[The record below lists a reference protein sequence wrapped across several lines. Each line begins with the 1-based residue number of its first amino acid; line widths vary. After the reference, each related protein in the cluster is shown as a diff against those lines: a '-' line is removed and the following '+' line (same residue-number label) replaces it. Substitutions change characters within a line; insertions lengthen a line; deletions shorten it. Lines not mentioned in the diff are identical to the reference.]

1 MKVERKDPTSVVII
15 ILGIIIGVGGFLI
28 LNNSNDK
35 KQMKVVRPP
44 KPSDNMM
51 IKNSNDIKPLDL
63 RKSNNTSDI
72 TYDYQKDL
80 VSSTDTLELKIND
93 NKRSITININ
103 WDELIKENNKIK
115 NRYVGTKPYQIR
127 GFEKNINSAYIG
139 LLGEDYSGTTLFYL
153 MEDNTVEYTKFYS
166 PKMNIAGETI
176 YDINFSGDHFENH
189 LIVPEI
195 KNVVNLYS
203 VHASSSSNNSYTT
216 VIATMKDGS
225 FYDLGPIINK

>member
-44 KPSDNMM
+44 KPSDGMM

-153 MEDNTVEYTKFYS
+153 MEDNTVEYTSLYT
-166 PKMNIAGETI
+166 PKTNMDNITF
-176 YDINFSGDHFENH
+176 YDINFSGENFSNH

-195 KNVVNLYS
+195 EKVYKINS
-203 VHASSSSNNSYTT
+203 VTATSNNKTYNS
-216 VIATMKDGS
+216 VIAILKDGS
-225 FYDLGPIINK
+225 FYDLDPVINR